1 MFAFVRGLSALP
13 WDSHHQRRDNC
24 ATHLKAQEIR
34 ARSLLKHLAAHTEA
48 TPPPPS
54 YKKKRISA
62 TLPPIVVPHH
72 SPATAKRE
80 PLPPP
85 LPQSLQQR
93 REAFG
98 KAEHARAKSKK
109 NQGKKHGKS
118 THSLAVHDPPN
129 SQALLMAMHR
139 SPTRGE
145 EAHYEGGVPGLGRIV
160 TFRALPPPMMNRLA
174 SPPLPTIPGTDRS
187 GGGKI
192 THRKADPASG
202 SRKHKR
208 GIISRTLPQSSRF
221 TRVPLGSWLSI
232 DVQQWALSLP
242 LSQNYSASLS
252 LHHLLGEELHG
263 LAERDWRRIGI
274 EVEADLQLVW
284 RAVRLHPAPRLRE
297 TLSYQAKIVQLYARG
312 MLSVW
317 CVGMG
322 KRDVGGSRSES
333 SV

>member
-1 MFAFVRGLSALP
+1 MFAFVRGLSTLP
-13 WDSHHQRRDNC
+13 WDSLHQRRDNC

-34 ARSLLKHLAAHTEA
+34 ARSLLKHLPAHTE
-48 TPPPPS
+48 TTPPPS
-54 YKKKRISA
+54 YKKKRLPA

-85 LPQSLQQR
+85 LPQTSPTQDEALQQR

-109 NQGKKHGKS
+109 NQGKKHVNS
-118 THSLAVHDPPN
+118 THSLAVHDTPN
-129 SQALLMAMHR
+129 SQALLMAMHQ
-139 SPTRGE
+139 SPTGGE
-145 EAHYEGGVPGLGRIV
+145 EAHYEGGVPGMGRIV
-160 TFRALPPPMMNRLA
+160 TFRVLPPPMMNRLA
-174 SPPLPTIPGTDRS
+174 YLPLPTIPGTDRS

-192 THRKADPASG
+192 THRKAADPAAV

-221 TRVPLGSWLSI
+221 TRVPLGSWLAI

-274 EVEADLQLVW
+274 EAEADLQLVW
-284 RAVRLHPAPRLRE
+284 RAVRLHPPPRLRE
-297 TLSYQAKIVQLYARG
+297 TLSYQAKVVQLYARG
-312 MLSVW
+312 VLSVW
-317 CVGMG
+317 RVGIN
-322 KRDVGGSRSES
+322 SRI
-333 SV
+333 